1 MLSNITDAGKSPMQT
16 ILMGQPQ
23 LRRMLAHPD
32 LEQLRQ
38 RVVACHHLHGLS
50 RQETHA
56 YVVHRLRAAGSR
68 GRPEWTP
75 EALDMVHQH
84 SDGVPRRINRL
95 CARVLLGG
103 ALDQLNRLTAEFVE
117 ATALELEEDL
127 GGPMAARPAPAET
140 TDELQRR
147 IRALEE
153 NARRRERIISKIE
166 RLAALLPDSDEAKP

>member
-1 MLSNITDAGKSPMQT
+1 MLSNITNAGKSPMQT

-38 RVVACHHLHGLS
+38 RVVACHHLHALS
-50 RQETHA
+50 REETHA
-56 YVVHRLRAAGSR
+56 YVMHRLHAAGSQ

-75 EALDMVHQH
+75 EALDMVHSH

-103 ALDQLNRLTAEFVE
+103 ALDQLHQMTAAFVE

-147 IRALEE
+147 IRVLEE
-153 NARRRERIISKIE
+153 NARRRERMLSKIE
-166 RLAALLPDSDEAKP
+166 RLAALLPDSNGAEP